1 MDKETVELVSEINQG
16 IEEFNDNLNQSDLLI
31 SGIGRSLKTIAEF
44 AGAASISLGLKDM
57 VSSLM
62 KINDEATKSAV
73 ILGKNA
79 FGKPLRDNIKSIEG
93 NITSIQNNLDATTN
107 KANELGN
114 AFINTFGKPLEVGIH
129 SNLDDSIA
137 KVAALTKPLE
147 TELNIKNDSADVA
160 EAKIAALTK
169 PLEAE
174 LNIKS
179 NLDDS
184 IAKISN
190 LTKPLEAELNIKS
203 NLDDSIAKANILEN
217 TFTDILAKPLKAE
230 LDTTSLQKGIDI
242 STIKTN
248 TLENAFGKQLKN
260 SVKEVEGSVISLQ
273 KEIEVSTEKAKELT
287 NTLKDG
293 AKKIEENIIS
303 LQTEIG
309 VSTEKA
315 KELTNAFLT
324 KRITENIE
332 QSTKSVA
339 MFQRAT
345 GASTDSIM
353 SMYNEMYHGASMS
366 IENIDN
372 ILANMSKVQHTIG
385 LSEEGMNA
393 AIKSAGKLTTQLRGF
408 GATDE
413 QIKSSTVSLTKFV
426 SSMEKVGVSAQA
438 ATSFVEK
445 LMDPE
450 RIEEN
455 IGLYSQLGITMEEA
469 LNGNALNGSAMQEG
483 LKEFSQRIVD
493 MGPIAG
499 NAYAKSFGYSYNQ
512 AMKTVKL
519 DGPEAV
525 EEVSQ
530 EDTMKS
536 LKTMSEEVLGT
547 TGKINKAFNQ
557 LKGTILNFGPAALAT
572 FAVIVAVL
580 KKRISKALKEGFSEG
595 IKDGISASSKNIS
608 KIGAGITG
616 TIKAGAGMTGAMKE
630 NFNKVNS
637 QKSGFNKSEEIEK
650 IMNTLKTAGSG
661 LDIKNRFIA
670 EKIYNQQVRDAKKA
684 AVEEELKQQIML
696 RSSKAEM
703 YNAELDKLKDLQKI
717 AKETGNIK
725 LENRLNRLTSNAQ
738 KQETDIFEIVNKDKK
753 LQTKAGWGFVADEQK
768 NKISTLSEGKKSNET
783 KILSMVSELR
793 VATEVLSHQKK
804 ATSGEIAEAREKMN
818 KILGQNFNKVDGKF
832 NQMLV
837 DAGGDI
843 EKLSK
848 LLVSKAGEGS
858 ELSNAFESL
867 TKTTED
873 LKKAQ
878 ERLETA
884 ENRREE
890 APGEKAKNGFLSG
903 IKEGFLEKTGLKKA
917 ITFFKGDEETGKKG
931 LKDRV
936 KDLGG
941 GSLKKGIGIGAANI
955 GLGAIGGLTKA
966 IGGLAV
972 KVGIFGILG
981 TLLKPLISTLQEK
994 IAPIM
999 ENFTNFLS
1007 EVFSSIDTSAIED
1020 VIMTVLSIFMD
1031 LAKSL
1036 LPTITK
1042 LIGSLAPLFMNLVES
1057 LLPPLLT
1064 VLGVLATVSGYL
1076 LQGIG
1081 NLIKL
1086 FPGKTA
1092 DNIGNSIIE
1101 VSDSLKDTGKELRKA
1116 SKTMGENSDVN
1127 KDILKQKKEEQA
1139 QESSKAATMS
1149 VQANAFGGTDII
1161 ESGAVRGNDVATIEA
1176 SNASSAKIVTA
1187 INASNKATEDTSKQ
1201 ISEDQLALFDTVKQA
1216 VEAIYNY
1223 IQFSTLKV
1231 SMQS

>member
-1 MDKETVELVSEINQG
+1 MDKETVGLVSELNQG

-31 SGIGRSLKTIAEF
+31 GGIGKSLKTIAEF
-44 AGAASISLGLKDM
+44 TGAATISLGLKDM

-73 ILGKNA
+73 ILGTKA
-79 FGKPLRDNIKSIEG
+79 FGKPLKDSIKEIEG
-93 NITSIQNNLDATTN
+93 NMN
-107 KANELGN
+107 
-114 AFINTFGKPLEVGIH
+114 
-129 SNLDDSIA
+129 
-137 KVAALTKPLE
+137 
-147 TELNIKNDSADVA
+147 
-160 EAKIAALTK
+160 
-169 PLEAE
+169 
-174 LNIKS
+174 
-179 NLDDS
+179 
-184 IAKISN
+184 
-190 LTKPLEAELNIKS
+190 
-203 NLDDSIAKANILEN
+203 
-217 TFTDILAKPLKAE
+217 
-230 LDTTSLQKGIDI
+230 SLQR
-242 STIKTN
+242 
-248 TLENAFGKQLKN
+248 
-260 SVKEVEGSVISLQ
+260 
-273 KEIEVSTEKAKELT
+273 
-287 NTLKDG
+287 
-293 AKKIEENIIS
+293 
-303 LQTEIG
+303 EIG

-332 QSTKSVA
+332 QSTKAVA

-345 GASTDSIM
+345 DASTDSIM

-366 IENIDN
+366 IKNIDN

-385 LSEEGMNA
+385 LSEEGMNV

-426 SSMEKVGVSAQA
+426 SSMEKVGVSAQV
-438 ATSFVEK
+438 ATNFVEK

-469 LNGNALNGSAMQEG
+469 LSGNALNGDTLQEG

-499 NAYAKSFGYSYNQ
+499 SAYAKSFGYSYNQ

-519 DGPEAV
+519 DGSEVV

-557 LKGTILNFGPAALAT
+557 LKGAILKFGPAALAD
-572 FAVIVAVL
+572 FDVIIAVL
-580 KKRISKALKEGFSEG
+580 KKRISKALKEGFTEG

-608 KIGAGITG
+608 KIGTGIANAIASG
-616 TIKAGAGMTGAMKE
+616 IGMTGAMKGS
-630 NFNKVNS
+630 FNKLNS
-637 QKSGFNKSEEIEK
+637 QKAGFNKSEEIEK

-661 LDIKNRFIA
+661 LDIKNRFMA

-684 AVEEELKQQIML
+684 AAEEELKQQIML

-717 AKETGNIK
+717 AEETGNIK
-725 LENRLNRLTSNAQ
+725 LSNRLDRLTSNSER
-738 KQETDIFEIVNKDKK
+738 QETDIFKIVNNDKK
-753 LQTKAGWGFVADEQK
+753 LQTKAGWGMVANEQK
-768 NKISTLSEGKKSNET
+768 NKIATLNEGKKSNES
-783 KILSMVSELR
+783 KILSMASELR
-793 VATEVLSHQKK
+793 IATEVLSNAGK
-804 ATSGEIAEAREKMN
+804 ATAGEVAEAREKMN
-818 KILGQNFNKVDGKF
+818 KILGQSFEVDGKF
-832 NQMLV
+832 NQMLI

-843 EKLSK
+843 SKLSD

-858 ELSNAFESL
+858 ELSDAFKNL
-867 TKTTED
+867 TETSKD
-873 LKKAQ
+873 LDKAQ
-878 ERLETA
+878 RKLELA
-884 ENRREE
+884 ENRRER
-890 APGEKAKNGFLSG
+890 APEEKAKNGFLSG
-903 IKEGFLEKTGLKKA
+903 LKEGFFEKTGLKKA

-941 GSLKKGIGIGAANI
+941 GSLAKGIGVGAANAGF
-955 GLGAIGGLTKA
+955 GLMGGLTKA

-972 KVGIFGILG
+972 KIGIFGILG

-1007 EVFSSIDTSAIED
+1007 EIFSEIDTSAIED

-1031 LAKSL
+1031 LAKRL
-1036 LPTITK
+1036 LPSITK
-1042 LIGSLAPLFMNLVES
+1042 IIGSLAPLFMDLVEF
-1057 LLPPLLT
+1057 LLTPLLT
-1064 VLGVLATVSGYL
+1064 VLGVLATVAGYI

-1081 NLIKL
+1081 NIIKL

-1092 DNIGNSIIE
+1092 DNMGDSILE
-1101 VSDSLKDTGKELRKA
+1101 VSDSLKDTGKELRNA
-1116 SKTMGENSDVN
+1116 SKNIGENSDTN
-1127 KDILKQKKEEQA
+1127 KDILKQKKEEQQ

-1149 VQANAFGGTDII
+1149 VQANTFGGTDII

>member
-1 MDKETVELVSEINQG
+1 MDKETVGLVSELNQG

-31 SGIGRSLKTIAEF
+31 GGIGKSLKTIAEF
-44 AGAASISLGLKDM
+44 TGAATISLGLKDM

-73 ILGKNA
+73 ILGTKA
-79 FGKPLRDNIKSIEG
+79 FGKPLKDSIKEIEG
-93 NITSIQNNLDATTN
+93 NMN
-107 KANELGN
+107 
-114 AFINTFGKPLEVGIH
+114 
-129 SNLDDSIA
+129 
-137 KVAALTKPLE
+137 
-147 TELNIKNDSADVA
+147 
-160 EAKIAALTK
+160 
-169 PLEAE
+169 
-174 LNIKS
+174 
-179 NLDDS
+179 
-184 IAKISN
+184 
-190 LTKPLEAELNIKS
+190 
-203 NLDDSIAKANILEN
+203 
-217 TFTDILAKPLKAE
+217 
-230 LDTTSLQKGIDI
+230 SLQR
-242 STIKTN
+242 
-248 TLENAFGKQLKN
+248 
-260 SVKEVEGSVISLQ
+260 
-273 KEIEVSTEKAKELT
+273 
-287 NTLKDG
+287 
-293 AKKIEENIIS
+293 
-303 LQTEIG
+303 EIG

-332 QSTKSVA
+332 QSTKAVA

-345 GASTDSIM
+345 DASTDSIM

-366 IENIDN
+366 IKNIDN
-372 ILANMSKVQHTIG
+372 ILANMSKVQHSIG
-385 LSEEGMNA
+385 LSEEGMNV

-426 SSMEKVGVSAQA
+426 SSMEKVGVSAQV

-455 IGLYSQLGITMEEA
+455 IGLYSQLGITMEDA
-469 LNGNALNGSAMQEG
+469 LSGNALNGDTLQEG

-499 NAYAKSFGYSYNQ
+499 SAYAKSFGYSYNQ

-519 DGPEAV
+519 DGSEVV

-557 LKGTILNFGPAALAT
+557 FKGTILKLGPAVLAGI
-572 FAVIVAVL
+572 AVIITIV
-580 KKRISKALKEGFSEG
+580 KKRISKALKEGFAEG

-608 KIGAGITG
+608 KIGDGITNAITSG
-616 TIKAGAGMTGAMKE
+616 IGMTGAMKGS
-630 NFNKVNS
+630 FNKLNS
-637 QKSGFNKSEEIEK
+637 QKAGFNKSEEIEK

-661 LDIKNRFIA
+661 LDIKNRFMA

-684 AVEEELKQQIML
+684 AAEEELKQQIML

-717 AKETGNIK
+717 AEETGNAN
-725 LENRLNRLTSNAQ
+725 LVNRLNRLTSNS
-738 KQETDIFEIVNKDKK
+738 KRQETDIFNIVNNNKK

-768 NKISTLSEGKKSNET
+768 NKISTLNEGKKSNET

-818 KILGQNFNKVDGKF
+818 KILGQSFNKVDGKF

-843 EKLSK
+843 EKLSE

-858 ELSNAFESL
+858 ELSNAFKNLTEVSNDL
-867 TKTTED
+867 TK
-873 LKKAQ
+873 AQ
-878 ERLETA
+878 KNL
-884 ENRREE
+884 EE
-890 APGEKAKNGFLSG
+890 AEKRKEGAPEEKAKNGFLSG
-903 IKEGFLEKTGLKKA
+903 IKEGFSEKTGLKKA

-941 GSLKKGIGIGAANI
+941 GSLKKGIGIGAANV

-966 IGGLAV
+966 IGGLV
-972 KVGIFGILG
+972 TKFGIFGILG
-981 TLLKPLISTLQEK
+981 TLLKPLISTVQEK
-994 IAPIM
+994 LAPIM

-1007 EVFSSIDTSAIED
+1007 EIFSEIDTSAIED

-1031 LAKSL
+1031 LAKRL
-1036 LPTITK
+1036 LPIITK
-1042 LIGSLAPLFMNLVES
+1042 LIGALAPLFMKLVEL

-1064 VLGVLATVSGYL
+1064 VLGVLATVAGYI

-1081 NLIKL
+1081 NIIKL

-1092 DNIGNSIIE
+1092 DSIGDSILE

-1127 KDILKQKKEEQA
+1127 KDILKQKKEEQQQ

-1187 INASNKATEDTSKQ
+1187 INASNKATEDTSRQ

>member
-1 MDKETVELVSEINQG
+1 MDKETVGLVSELNQG

-31 SGIGRSLKTIAEF
+31 GGIGKSLKTIAEF
-44 AGAASISLGLKDM
+44 TGAATISLGLKDM

-73 ILGKNA
+73 ILGTKA
-79 FGKPLRDNIKSIEG
+79 FGKPLKDSIKEIEG
-93 NITSIQNNLDATTN
+93 NMN
-107 KANELGN
+107 
-114 AFINTFGKPLEVGIH
+114 
-129 SNLDDSIA
+129 
-137 KVAALTKPLE
+137 
-147 TELNIKNDSADVA
+147 
-160 EAKIAALTK
+160 
-169 PLEAE
+169 
-174 LNIKS
+174 
-179 NLDDS
+179 
-184 IAKISN
+184 
-190 LTKPLEAELNIKS
+190 
-203 NLDDSIAKANILEN
+203 
-217 TFTDILAKPLKAE
+217 
-230 LDTTSLQKGIDI
+230 SLQR
-242 STIKTN
+242 
-248 TLENAFGKQLKN
+248 
-260 SVKEVEGSVISLQ
+260 
-273 KEIEVSTEKAKELT
+273 
-287 NTLKDG
+287 
-293 AKKIEENIIS
+293 
-303 LQTEIG
+303 EIG

-332 QSTKSVA
+332 QSTKAVA

-345 GASTDSIM
+345 NASTDSIM

-366 IENIDN
+366 IKNIDN

-413 QIKSSTVSLTKFV
+413 QIKSSTVSLTKFI
-426 SSMEKVGVSAQA
+426 SSMEKVGVSAQV
-438 ATSFVEK
+438 ATDFVEK

-469 LNGNALNGSAMQEG
+469 LSGNALNGSAMQEG

-499 NAYAKSFGYSYNQ
+499 SAYAKSFGYSYNQ
-512 AMKTVKL
+512 AMKAVNL

-557 LKGTILNFGPAALAT
+557 LKGSILKFGPAALAAAAIIIA
-572 FAVIVAVL
+572 AV
-580 KKRISKALKEGFSEG
+580 KKRISKALKEGVTEG

-608 KIGAGITG
+608 KIGAG
-616 TIKAGAGMTGAMKE
+616 MTGAMKG
-630 NFNKVNS
+630 NFNKLNS

-661 LDIKNRFIA
+661 LDIKNRFMA
-670 EKIYNQQVRDAKKA
+670 EKIYNQQVKDAKKA
-684 AVEEELKQQIML
+684 AAEEELKQQIML

-725 LENRLNRLTSNAQ
+725 LENRLNRLTSNAN
-738 KQETDIFEIVNKDKK
+738 KKDADIFDIVNNDKK

-768 NKISTLSEGKKSNET
+768 NKISTLNEGKKSNET

-818 KILGQNFNKVDGKF
+818 KILGQSFNKVDVKF

-843 EKLSK
+843 EKLSE

-858 ELSNAFESL
+858 ELSNAFKNLTEVSNDL
-867 TKTTED
+867 TK
-873 LKKAQ
+873 AQ
-878 ERLETA
+878 KNL
-884 ENRREE
+884 EE
-890 APGEKAKNGFLSG
+890 AEKRKEGASEEKAKNGFLSG

-972 KVGIFGILG
+972 KLGIFGILG

-994 IAPIM
+994 LAPIM

-1007 EVFSSIDTSAIED
+1007 EIFSTIDTSAIED
-1020 VIMTVLSIFMD
+1020 VIMTLLSIFME
-1031 LAKSL
+1031 LAKIL

-1042 LIGSLAPLFMNLVES
+1042 IIGSLAPLFMDLVEL
-1057 LLPPLLT
+1057 LLPPTIKMLGGLT
-1064 VLGVLATVSGYL
+1064 TVAGYI

-1086 FPGKTA
+1086 LPGKKA
-1092 DNIGNSIIE
+1092 DNIGDSIIE
-1101 VSDSLKDTGKELRKA
+1101 VSNSLKTTGKELRKA
-1116 SKTMGENSDVN
+1116 SKTIGENSDTN

-1176 SNASSAKIVTA
+1176 SNASSAKIVSA
-1187 INASNKATEDTSKQ
+1187 INASNKTTSDTSKQ

-1216 VEAIYNY
+1216 LEAIYNY

>member
-1 MDKETVELVSEINQG
+1 MDKETVGLVSEINQG

-31 SGIGRSLKTIAEF
+31 GGIGKSLKTIAEF
-44 AGAASISLGLKDM
+44 TGAATISLGLKDM

-79 FGKPLRDNIKSIEG
+79 FGKPLRDNIKSLEG
-93 NITSIQNNLDATTN
+93 NISSIQSNLDVITN
-107 KANELGN
+107 KTNALGN
-114 AFINTFGKPLEVGIH
+114 AFTNTFGKPWEVGIQ
-129 SNLDDSIA
+129 SNLDVTME
-137 KVAALTKPLE
+137 KTK
-147 TELNIKNDSADVA
+147 
-160 EAKIAALTK
+160 
-169 PLEAE
+169 
-174 LNIKS
+174 
-179 NLDDS
+179 
-184 IAKISN
+184 
-190 LTKPLEAELNIKS
+190 
-203 NLDDSIAKANILEN
+203 
-217 TFTDILAKPLKAE
+217 
-230 LDTTSLQKGIDI
+230 
-242 STIKTN
+242 
-248 TLENAFGKQLKN
+248 AFGNAIKKT
-260 SVKEVEGSVISLQ
+260 EGSAASLQ
-273 KEIEVSTEKAKELT
+273 KEIDVSTKKTKELAD
-287 NTLKDG
+287 TLKDG
-293 AKKIEENIIS
+293 AKKIEGNIIS

-332 QSTKSVA
+332 QTTKAVA

-345 GASTDSIM
+345 GATTDSIM

-366 IENIDN
+366 IKNIDN

-426 SSMEKVGVSAQA
+426 SSMEKVGVSAQV
-438 ATSFVEK
+438 ATDFVEK

-469 LNGNALNGSAMQEG
+469 LSGNALNGSTMQEG

-519 DGPEAV
+519 DGTEAV

-547 TGKINKAFNQ
+547 TGKINKTFNQ
-557 LKGTILNFGPAALAT
+557 LKGTILKLGPAALAT

-608 KIGAGITG
+608 KIGAGMTG
-616 TIKAGAGMTGAMKE
+616 TIKAGTGMTGAMKE

-661 LDIKNRFIA
+661 LDIKNRFTA
-670 EKIYNQQVRDAKKA
+670 EKIYNQQIRDAKKA

-703 YNAELDKLKDLQKI
+703 HNAELEKLKELQKI

-818 KILGQNFNKVDGKF
+818 KILGQSFNKVDGKF

-843 EKLSK
+843 EKLSE

-858 ELSNAFESL
+858 ELSNAFKNLTEVSNDL
-867 TKTTED
+867 TK
-873 LKKAQ
+873 AQ
-878 ERLETA
+878 KNL
-884 ENRREE
+884 EE
-890 APGEKAKNGFLSG
+890 AEKRKEGAPEEKEKNGFLSG
-903 IKEGFLEKTGLKKA
+903 LKEGFLEKTGLKKA

-941 GSLKKGIGIGAANI
+941 GSLKKGIGIGAANV

-966 IGGLAV
+966 IGGLAL
-972 KVGIFGILG
+972 KIGIFGILG

-1007 EVFSSIDTSAIED
+1007 EIFSTIDTSAIED
-1020 VIMTVLSIFMD
+1020 VIMTLLSIFME
-1031 LAKSL
+1031 LAKIL

-1042 LIGSLAPLFMNLVES
+1042 IIGILAPLFMDLVKL
-1057 LLPPLLT
+1057 LLPPTIKMLGALT
-1064 VLGVLATVSGYL
+1064 TVAGYI

-1081 NLIKL
+1081 NIIKL

-1092 DNIGNSIIE
+1092 DNIGDSILE

-1116 SKTMGENSDVN
+1116 SKAMGENSDVN
-1127 KDILKQKKEEQA
+1127 KDILKQKKEEQQQ

-1187 INASNKATEDTSKQ
+1187 INASNKAATDASREV
-1201 ISEDQLALFDTVKQA
+1201 SEDQLALFDTVKQA

>member
-79 FGKPLRDNIKSIEG
+79 FGKPLRDNIKSLEG
-93 NITSIQNNLDATTN
+93 NITSIQSNLDVTTN
-107 KANELGN
+107 KTNALGN
-114 AFINTFGKPLEVGIH
+114 AFTNTFGKPLEVGIH
-129 SNLDDSIA
+129 S
-137 KVAALTKPLE
+137 
-147 TELNIKNDSADVA
+147 
-160 EAKIAALTK
+160 
-169 PLEAE
+169 
-174 LNIKS
+174 
-179 NLDDS
+179 
-184 IAKISN
+184 
-190 LTKPLEAELNIKS
+190 
-203 NLDDSIAKANILEN
+203 
-217 TFTDILAKPLKAE
+217 E
-230 LDTTSLQKGIDI
+230 LDVTME
-242 STIKTN
+242 KTKAF
-248 TLENAFGKQLKN
+248 ENAIKKT
-260 SVKEVEGSVISLQ
+260 EGSASSLQ
-273 KEIEVSTEKAKELT
+273 KEIDTSTKKSEELA
-287 NTLKDG
+287 NSLKNNV
-293 AKKIEENIIS
+293 KRIEDNMIS

-332 QSTKSVA
+332 QSTKAVA

-353 SMYNEMYHGASMS
+353 SMYNEMYHGASVS
-366 IENIDN
+366 IKNIDN

-393 AIKSAGKLTTQLRGF
+393 AIQSAGKLTTQLRGF

-413 QIKSSTVSLTKFV
+413 QIKSSTISLTKFI
-426 SSMEKVGVSAQA
+426 SSMEKVGVSAQV
-438 ATSFVEK
+438 ATDFVEK

-469 LNGNALNGSAMQEG
+469 LSGNALNGSTMQEG

-499 NAYAKSFGYSYNQ
+499 SAYAKSFGYSYNQ

-519 DGPEAV
+519 DGSEAV

-557 LKGTILNFGPAALAT
+557 LKGSILKFGPTALAT
-572 FAVIVAVL
+572 LAVIIAIV

-608 KIGAGITG
+608 KIGAG
-616 TIKAGAGMTGAMKE
+616 MTGAMKGS
-630 NFNKVNS
+630 FNKVNS

-661 LDIKNRFIA
+661 LDIKNRFMA

-684 AVEEELKQQIML
+684 AAEEELKQQIML

-717 AKETGNIK
+717 AEETGNVN
-725 LENRLNRLTSNAQ
+725 LVNRLNKITSNTQ
-738 KQETDIFEIVNKDKK
+738 KQETDIFEIVNNDKK

-768 NKISTLSEGKKSNET
+768 NKISTLNEGKKSNET
-783 KILSMVSELR
+783 KILSMASELR

-818 KILGQNFNKVDGKF
+818 KILGQSFNKVDGKF

-843 EKLSK
+843 EKLSE

-858 ELSNAFESL
+858 ELSNAFKNLTEVSNDL
-867 TKTTED
+867 TK
-873 LKKAQ
+873 AQ
-878 ERLETA
+878 KNL
-884 ENRREE
+884 EE
-890 APGEKAKNGFLSG
+890 AEKRKEGAPEKKEKNGFLSG
-903 IKEGFLEKTGLKKA
+903 LKEGFFEKTGLKKA

-966 IGGLAV
+966 IGGLV
-972 KVGIFGILG
+972 TKFGIFGILG
-981 TLLKPLISTLQEK
+981 TLLKPLISTVQEK
-994 IAPIM
+994 LAPIM

-1007 EVFSSIDTSAIED
+1007 EMFSEIDTSAIED
-1020 VIMTVLSIFMD
+1020 VVMTVLSIFMD

-1036 LPTITK
+1036 LPTITN
-1042 LIGSLAPLFMNLVES
+1042 LIKSLAPLFTDLVEL

-1064 VLGVLATVSGYL
+1064 VLGVLATVAGYL

-1081 NLIKL
+1081 NIIKL

-1092 DNIGNSIIE
+1092 DSIGDSILE
-1101 VSDSLKDTGKELRKA
+1101 VSNSLKTTGKELRKA
-1116 SKTMGENSDVN
+1116 SKTIGENSDTN
-1127 KDILKQKKEEQA
+1127 KDILKQKKEEQE
-1139 QESSKAATMS
+1139 QQSSKAATMS

>member
-1 MDKETVELVSEINQG
+1 MDKETVGLVSEINQG

-79 FGKPLRDNIKSIEG
+79 FGKPLRDNIKSLEG
-93 NITSIQNNLDATTN
+93 NITSIQSNLDVTTN
-107 KANELGN
+107 KTNALGN
-114 AFINTFGKPLEVGIH
+114 AFTNTFGKPLEVGIQ
-129 SNLDDSIA
+129 SNLDVTIE
-137 KVAALTKPLE
+137 KTK
-147 TELNIKNDSADVA
+147 S
-160 EAKIAALTK
+160 
-169 PLEAE
+169 
-174 LNIKS
+174 
-179 NLDDS
+179 
-184 IAKISN
+184 
-190 LTKPLEAELNIKS
+190 
-203 NLDDSIAKANILEN
+203 
-217 TFTDILAKPLKAE
+217 F
-230 LDTTSLQKGIDI
+230 
-242 STIKTN
+242 
-248 TLENAFGKQLKN
+248 ENAIKKT
-260 SVKEVEGSVISLQ
+260 EGSAASLQ
-273 KEIEVSTEKAKELT
+273 KEIDTSTKKSEELA
-287 NTLKDG
+287 NSLKNNV
-293 AKKIEENIIS
+293 KRIEDNMIS

-332 QSTKSVA
+332 QSTKAVA

-345 GASTDSIM
+345 NASTDSIM

-385 LSEEGMNA
+385 LSEEGMNT
-393 AIKSAGKLTTQLRGF
+393 AIQSAGKLTTQLRGF

-469 LNGNALNGSAMQEG
+469 LNGDALNGDTLQEG

-519 DGPEAV
+519 DGTEAV

-557 LKGTILNFGPAALAT
+557 FKGMILGFGPAALA
-572 FAVIVAVL
+572 AAAIILAAL
-580 KKRISKALKEGFSEG
+580 KKRISKVLKEGFAEG

-608 KIGAGITG
+608 KIGDGITNAMKTG
-616 TIKAGAGMTGAMKE
+616 IGMTGAMKG
-630 NFNKVNS
+630 NFNKLNS

-661 LDIKNRFIA
+661 LDIKNRFMA

-725 LENRLNRLTSNAQ
+725 LENRLNRLTSNAN
-738 KQETDIFEIVNKDKK
+738 KKDADIFEIVNNDKK

-768 NKISTLSEGKKSNET
+768 NKISTLNEGKKSNET

-818 KILGQNFNKVDGKF
+818 KILGQSFNKVDGKF

-843 EKLSK
+843 EKLSE

-858 ELSNAFESL
+858 ELSNAFKNLTEVSNDL
-867 TKTTED
+867 TK
-873 LKKAQ
+873 AQ
-878 ERLETA
+878 KNLEEA
-884 ENRREE
+884 ENRRER
-890 APGEKAKNGFLSG
+890 APEKKEKNGFLSG
-903 IKEGFLEKTGLKKA
+903 LKEGFLEKTGLKKA

-966 IGGLAV
+966 IGGLV
-972 KVGIFGILG
+972 TKFGIFGILG
-981 TLLKPLISTLQEK
+981 TLLKPLISTVQEK
-994 IAPIM
+994 LAPIM

-1007 EVFSSIDTSAIED
+1007 EMFSEIDTSAIED
-1020 VIMTVLSIFMD
+1020 VITTVLSIFMD

-1042 LIGSLAPLFMNLVES
+1042 LIGSLAPLFMDLVEF

-1064 VLGVLATVSGYL
+1064 VLGVLATVAGYL
-1076 LQGIG
+1076 
-1081 NLIKL
+1081 LIKL

-1092 DNIGNSIIE
+1092 DSIGDSILE
-1101 VSDSLKDTGKELRKA
+1101 VSDSLKSTGKELRKA
-1116 SKTMGENSDVN
+1116 SKNIGENSDVN

-1139 QESSKAATMS
+1139 QETSKAATMS
-1149 VQANAFGGTDII
+1149 VQANTFGGTDII

-1176 SNASSAKIVTA
+1176 SNASSAKIVSA
-1187 INASNKATEDTSKQ
+1187 INSSNKATSDTSKQ
-1201 ISEDQLALFDTVKQA
+1201 ISEEQLALFDTVKQA

>member
-1 MDKETVELVSEINQG
+1 MDKETVGLVSELNQG

-31 SGIGRSLKTIAEF
+31 GGIGKSLKTIAEF
-44 AGAASISLGLKDM
+44 TGAATISLGLKDM

-73 ILGKNA
+73 ILGTKA
-79 FGKPLRDNIKSIEG
+79 FGKPLK
-93 NITSIQNNLDATTN
+93 
-107 KANELGN
+107 
-114 AFINTFGKPLEVGIH
+114 
-129 SNLDDSIA
+129 DSI
-137 KVAALTKPLE
+137 
-147 TELNIKNDSADVA
+147 
-160 EAKIAALTK
+160 
-169 PLEAE
+169 
-174 LNIKS
+174 
-179 NLDDS
+179 
-184 IAKISN
+184 
-190 LTKPLEAELNIKS
+190 
-203 NLDDSIAKANILEN
+203 
-217 TFTDILAKPLKAE
+217 
-230 LDTTSLQKGIDI
+230 
-242 STIKTN
+242 
-248 TLENAFGKQLKN
+248 
-260 SVKEVEGSVISLQ
+260 
-273 KEIEVSTEKAKELT
+273 KEIED
-287 NTLKDG
+287 NM
-293 AKKIEENIIS
+293 NS
-303 LQTEIG
+303 LQREIG

-324 KRITENIE
+324 KRITENID
-332 QSTKSVA
+332 QSTKAVA

-345 GASTDSIM
+345 NAETESIM

-366 IENIDN
+366 IKNIDN
-372 ILANMSKVQHTIG
+372 ILANMSKVQHSIG

-393 AIKSAGKLTTQLRGF
+393 AIQSAGKLTTQLRGF

-426 SSMEKVGVSAQA
+426 SSMEKVGVSAQV
-438 ATSFVEK
+438 ATNFVEK
-445 LMDPE
+445 LMNPE
-450 RIEEN
+450 MIEEN

-469 LNGNALNGSAMQEG
+469 LSGNALNGDTLQEG

-499 NAYAKSFGYSYNQ
+499 SAYAKSFGYSYNQ

-519 DGPEAV
+519 DGTEAV

-557 LKGTILNFGPAALAT
+557 LKGTILKLGPAALAGI
-572 FAVIVAVL
+572 AVIIAIV

-608 KIGAGITG
+608 KIGSGITNAIASG
-616 TIKAGAGMTGAMKE
+616 IGMTGAMKGS
-630 NFNKVNS
+630 FNKLNS
-637 QKSGFNKSEEIEK
+637 QKAGFNKSEEIEK

-661 LDIKNRFIA
+661 LDIKNRFMA
-670 EKIYNQQVRDAKKA
+670 EKIYNQQIRGAKKA
-684 AVEEELKQQIML
+684 AAEEELKQQIML

-717 AKETGNIK
+717 AEETGNVN
-725 LENRLNRLTSNAQ
+725 LVNRLNRITSNS
-738 KQETDIFEIVNKDKK
+738 KRQETDIFNIVNNDKK

-768 NKISTLSEGKKSNET
+768 NKISTLNEGKKSNES
-783 KILSMVSELR
+783 KILSIASELR
-793 VATEVLSHQKK
+793 VATEVLSHKKK
-804 ATSGEIAEAREKMN
+804 ATSGEIAEAKEKMN
-818 KILGQNFNKVDGKF
+818 KILGQSFEVNGKF
-832 NQMLV
+832 NQMLI

-843 EKLSK
+843 DKLSK

-858 ELSNAFESL
+858 ELSNAFKDL
-867 TKTTED
+867 TETSIN
-873 LKKAQ
+873 LKEAQ

-884 ENRREE
+884 ESERERALE
-890 APGEKAKNGFLSG
+890 EKPKNGFLSG
-903 IKEGFLEKTGLKKA
+903 LEKGFLEKTGLKKA

-941 GSLKKGIGIGAANI
+941 GSLAKGVGIGAANV

-966 IGGLAV
+966 IGGLV
-972 KVGIFGILG
+972 TKFGIFGILG
-981 TLLKPLISTLQEK
+981 TLLKPLISTVQEK
-994 IAPIM
+994 LAPIM

-1007 EVFSSIDTSAIED
+1007 EIFSEIDTSAIED
-1020 VIMTVLSIFMD
+1020 VITTVLSIFMD
-1031 LAKSL
+1031 LAKRL
-1036 LPTITK
+1036 LPSITK
-1042 LIGSLAPLFMNLVES
+1042 IIGSLAPLFMDLVEL

-1064 VLGVLATVSGYL
+1064 VLGVLATVAGYI

-1081 NLIKL
+1081 NIIKL

-1092 DNIGNSIIE
+1092 DNIGNSILE

-1127 KDILKQKKEEQA
+1127 KDILKQKKEEQQQ
-1139 QESSKAATMS
+1139 QENSKAATMS

-1187 INASNKATEDTSKQ
+1187 INASNKATEDTNKQ

>member
-1 MDKETVELVSEINQG
+1 MDKETVELVSEVNQG

-44 AGAASISLGLKDM
+44 AGAASISFGLKDM

-79 FGKPLRDNIKSIEG
+79 FGKPLRDNIKSLEG

-107 KANELGN
+107 KANTLGN
-114 AFINTFGKPLEVGIH
+114 AFTNTFGKPWEVGIH
-129 SNLDDSIA
+129 SNLDDSI
-137 KVAALTKPLE
+137 T
-147 TELNIKNDSADVA
+147 
-160 EAKIAALTK
+160 
-169 PLEAE
+169 
-174 LNIKS
+174 
-179 NLDDS
+179 
-184 IAKISN
+184 
-190 LTKPLEAELNIKS
+190 
-203 NLDDSIAKANILEN
+203 KANILEN

-230 LDTTSLQKGIDI
+230 LDITSLQKEIDTSI
-242 STIKTN
+242 IKTN

-260 SVKEVEGSVISLQ
+260 SVKEVEGSVVSLQ
-273 KEIEVSTEKAKELT
+273 KEIEVSTEKAKELA

-303 LQTEIG
+303 LQVEIG
-309 VSTEKA
+309 ISTEKA

-345 GASTDSIM
+345 GATTDSIM

-372 ILANMSKVQHTIG
+372 ILANMSKIQHTIG

-426 SSMEKVGVSAQA
+426 SSMEKVGVSAQV
-438 ATSFVEK
+438 ATDFVEK

-499 NAYAKSFGYSYNQ
+499 SAYAKSFGYSYNQ

-557 LKGTILNFGPAALAT
+557 LKGTILKFGPAALAT
-572 FAVIVAVL
+572 AAVIIAAL
-580 KKRISKALKEGFSEG
+580 KKKISKVLKEGFREG

-608 KIGAGITG
+608 KIGAGITNAITSG
-616 TIKAGAGMTGAMKE
+616 IGKTGIMKE
-630 NFNKVNS
+630 DFNKVNS
-637 QKSGFNKSEEIEK
+637 QKTHFNKSEEIEK

-661 LDIKNRFIA
+661 LDIKNRFTA

-696 RSSKAEM
+696 RASKAEI

-725 LENRLNRLTSNAQ
+725 LENRLNRLTSNTQ
-738 KQETDIFEIVNKDKK
+738 KQETDIFEIVNNDKK

-867 TKTTED
+867 TEVSSN
-873 LKKAQ
+873 LIKAQ

-890 APGEKAKNGFLSG
+890 APGEKQKNGFLSG
-903 IKEGFLEKTGLKKA
+903 LKEGFLEKTGLKKA

-966 IGGLAV
+966 IGGLV
-972 KVGIFGILG
+972 TKFGIFGILG
-981 TLLKPLISTLQEK
+981 TLLKPLISTVQEK
-994 IAPIM
+994 LAPIM

-1007 EVFSSIDTSAIED
+1007 EMFSEIDTSAIED
-1020 VIMTVLSIFMD
+1020 AITTVLSIFMD
-1031 LAKSL
+1031 LAKRL
-1036 LPTITK
+1036 LPSITK
-1042 LIGSLAPLFMNLVES
+1042 IIGSLAPLFMNLVES

-1064 VLGVLATVSGYL
+1064 VLGVLATVAGYL

-1092 DNIGNSIIE
+1092 DSIGDSIIE

-1187 INASNKATEDTSKQ
+1187 INASNKATEDTSRQ

>member
-1 MDKETVELVSEINQG
+1 MDKETVGLVSELNQG

-31 SGIGRSLKTIAEF
+31 GGIGKSLKTIAEF
-44 AGAASISLGLKDM
+44 TGAATISLGLKDM

-73 ILGKNA
+73 ILGTKA
-79 FGKPLRDNIKSIEG
+79 FGKPLKDSIKEIEG
-93 NITSIQNNLDATTN
+93 NMN
-107 KANELGN
+107 
-114 AFINTFGKPLEVGIH
+114 
-129 SNLDDSIA
+129 
-137 KVAALTKPLE
+137 
-147 TELNIKNDSADVA
+147 
-160 EAKIAALTK
+160 
-169 PLEAE
+169 
-174 LNIKS
+174 
-179 NLDDS
+179 
-184 IAKISN
+184 
-190 LTKPLEAELNIKS
+190 
-203 NLDDSIAKANILEN
+203 
-217 TFTDILAKPLKAE
+217 
-230 LDTTSLQKGIDI
+230 SLQR
-242 STIKTN
+242 
-248 TLENAFGKQLKN
+248 
-260 SVKEVEGSVISLQ
+260 
-273 KEIEVSTEKAKELT
+273 
-287 NTLKDG
+287 
-293 AKKIEENIIS
+293 
-303 LQTEIG
+303 EIG

-332 QSTKSVA
+332 QSTKAVA

-345 GASTDSIM
+345 NASTDSIM

-366 IENIDN
+366 IKNIDN
-372 ILANMSKVQHTIG
+372 ILANMSKVQHSIG
-385 LSEEGMNA
+385 LSEEGMNV
-393 AIKSAGKLTTQLRGF
+393 AIEYAGKLTTQLRGF

-426 SSMEKVGVSAQA
+426 SSMEKVGVSAQK
-438 ATSFVEK
+438 ATNFVEK

-450 RIEEN
+450 KIEEN

-469 LNGNALNGSAMQEG
+469 LNGNALNGDTLQEG

-499 NAYAKSFGYSYNQ
+499 SAYAKSFGYSYNQ

-519 DGPEAV
+519 DGTEVV

-557 LKGTILNFGPAALAT
+557 FKGTILKLGPAALA
-572 FAVIVAVL
+572 ALAAIIAIA

-608 KIGAGITG
+608 KIGDGITNAIASG
-616 TIKAGAGMTGAMKE
+616 IGMTGAMKGS
-630 NFNKVNS
+630 FNKLNS
-637 QKSGFNKSEEIEK
+637 QKAGFNKSEEIEK

-661 LDIKNRFIA
+661 LDIKNRFMA

-684 AVEEELKQQIML
+684 AAEEELKNQIML

-717 AKETGNIK
+717 AEETGNVN
-725 LENRLNRLTSNAQ
+725 LVNRLNRLTSNS
-738 KQETDIFEIVNKDKK
+738 KRQETDIFNIVNNDKK

-768 NKISTLSEGKKSNET
+768 NKISNLNEGKKSNES
-783 KILSMVSELR
+783 KILSMASELR
-793 VATEVLSHQKK
+793 VATEVLSHKKK
-804 ATSGEIAEAREKMN
+804 ATSGEIAEAKEKMN
-818 KILGQNFNKVDGKF
+818 KILGQSFEVNGKF
-832 NQMLV
+832 NQMII

-843 EKLSK
+843 SKLSD

-858 ELSNAFESL
+858 ELSNAFKDL
-867 TKTTED
+867 TETSKD

-884 ENRREE
+884 ESERER

-903 IKEGFLEKTGLKKA
+903 LKEDFLEKTGLKKA

-941 GSLKKGIGIGAANI
+941 GSLAKGVGIGAANV
-955 GLGAIGGLTKA
+955 GFGAIGGLTKA
-966 IGGLAV
+966 IGGLV
-972 KVGIFGILG
+972 TKFGIFGILG
-981 TLLKPLISTLQEK
+981 TLLKPLISTVQEK
-994 IAPIM
+994 LAPIM

-1007 EVFSSIDTSAIED
+1007 EIFSEIDTSAIED
-1020 VIMTVLSIFMD
+1020 VITTVLSIFMD
-1031 LAKSL
+1031 LAKRL
-1036 LPTITK
+1036 LPSITK
-1042 LIGSLAPLFMNLVES
+1042 IIGSLAPLFMDLVEF

-1064 VLGVLATVSGYL
+1064 VLGVLATVAGYI

-1081 NLIKL
+1081 NIIKL

-1092 DNIGNSIIE
+1092 DNIGDSILE
-1101 VSDSLKDTGKELRKA
+1101 VSDSLKDTGKELRNA
-1116 SKTMGENSDVN
+1116 SKNIGENSDVN
-1127 KDILKQKKEEQA
+1127 KDILKQKKEEQQ
-1139 QESSKAATMS
+1139 QEASKAATMS

-1187 INASNKATEDTSKQ
+1187 INASNKATEDTSRQ

>member
-1 MDKETVELVSEINQG
+1 MDKETVELVSEVNQG

-79 FGKPLRDNIKSIEG
+79 FGKPLRDNIKSLEG

-107 KANELGN
+107 KANTLGN
-114 AFINTFGKPLEVGIH
+114 AFTNTFGKPWEVGIH
-129 SNLDDSIA
+129 SNLDDSIT
-137 KVAALTKPLE
+137 KIAALTKPLE
-147 TELNIKNDSADVA
+147 TELNIKNDSIDTT
-160 EAKIAALTK
+160 ETKISNLTKPLETELNIKNDSIDATEIKVTALTK
-169 PLEAE
+169 PLETE

-184 IAKISN
+184 I
-190 LTKPLEAELNIKS
+190 T
-203 NLDDSIAKANILEN
+203 KANTLEN

-273 KEIEVSTEKAKELT
+273 TEIGVSTEKAKELA

-293 AKKIEENIIS
+293 AKKIENNIIS

-332 QSTKSVA
+332 QSTKAVS

-345 GASTDSIM
+345 NAETDSIM

-366 IENIDN
+366 IKNIDN

-413 QIKSSTVSLTKFV
+413 QIKSSTVSLTKFI
-426 SSMEKVGVSAQA
+426 SSMEKVGVSAQV

-469 LNGNALNGSAMQEG
+469 LNGNALNGDTLQEG

-499 NAYAKSFGYSYNQ
+499 SAYAKSFGYSYNQ

-519 DGPEAV
+519 DGSEAV

-557 LKGTILNFGPAALAT
+557 LKGSILKFGPAALAA
-572 FAVIVAVL
+572 FAVIIAVL
-580 KKRISKALKEGFSEG
+580 KKRISKALKEG

-608 KIGAGITG
+608 KIGDGITNA
-616 TIKAGAGMTGAMKE
+616 IKTGIGMTGAMKE
-630 NFNKVNS
+630 NFNKANS
-637 QKSGFNKSEEIEK
+637 QKTRFNKSEEIEK

-661 LDIKNRFIA
+661 LDIKNRFMA

-725 LENRLNRLTSNAQ
+725 LENRLNRLTSNAN
-738 KQETDIFEIVNKDKK
+738 KKDADIFDIVNNDKK

-768 NKISTLSEGKKSNET
+768 NKISTLNEGKKSNET
-783 KILSMVSELR
+783 KILSMASELR

-818 KILGQNFNKVDGKF
+818 KILGQSFNKVDGKF

-843 EKLSK
+843 EKLSD

-858 ELSNAFESL
+858 ELSNAFKNL
-867 TKTTED
+867 TEVSNNLT
-873 LKKAQ
+873 KAQ
-878 ERLETA
+878 ENL
-884 ENRREE
+884 EE
-890 APGEKAKNGFLSG
+890 AEKRKEGAPEEKAKNGFLSG

-931 LKDRV
+931 IKDRV

-941 GSLKKGIGIGAANI
+941 GSLKKGIGIGAVNI

-1020 VIMTVLSIFMD
+1020 VITTVLSIFMD
-1031 LAKSL
+1031 LAKRL
-1036 LPTITK
+1036 LPSITK
-1042 LIGSLAPLFMNLVES
+1042 IIGSLVPLFMDLVEL

-1064 VLGVLATVSGYL
+1064 VLGVLATVAGYL

-1081 NLIKL
+1081 NIIKL

-1092 DNIGNSIIE
+1092 DNIGDSILE
-1101 VSDSLKDTGKELRKA
+1101 VSDSLKDTGKELRNA
-1116 SKTMGENSDVN
+1116 SKNIGENSDVN
-1127 KDILKQKKEEQA
+1127 KDILKQKKEEQE
-1139 QESSKAATMS
+1139 QQSSKAATMS

>member
-1 MDKETVELVSEINQG
+1 MDKETVELVSEVNQG

-79 FGKPLRDNIKSIEG
+79 FGKPLRDNIKSLEG

-114 AFINTFGKPLEVGIH
+114 AFTNTFGKPWEVGIH

-137 KVAALTKPLE
+137 KISTLTKPLEAELNIKNDSIDTTEIKISALTKPLE
-147 TELNIKNDSADVA
+147 TELNIKNDSIDTTEV
-160 EAKIAALTK
+160 KISALTK
-169 PLEAE
+169 PLETE

-184 IAKISN
+184 IV
-190 LTKPLEAELNIKS
+190 
-203 NLDDSIAKANILEN
+203 KANTLEN
-217 TFTDILAKPLKAE
+217 TFTDILAKPLKAK

-260 SVKEVEGSVISLQ
+260 SVKEVEGSVVSLQ

-324 KRITENIE
+324 KRITENID
-332 QSTKSVA
+332 QSTKAVA

-345 GASTDSIM
+345 NAETDSIM

-366 IENIDN
+366 IKNIDN

-426 SSMEKVGVSAQA
+426 SSMEKVGVSAQV
-438 ATSFVEK
+438 ATSFVEQ

-469 LNGNALNGSAMQEG
+469 LSGNALDGDTLQEG

-499 NAYAKSFGYSYNQ
+499 SAYAKSFNYSYNQ

-557 LKGTILNFGPAALAT
+557 LKGSILKFGPAALAS
-572 FAVIVAVL
+572 FAVIIAVL
-580 KKRISKALKEGFSEG
+580 KKRISKALKEG

-608 KIGAGITG
+608 KIGDGITNAMKTG
-616 TIKAGAGMTGAMKE
+616 IGMTGAMKE

-637 QKSGFNKSEEIEK
+637 QKTRFNKSEEIEK

-670 EKIYNQQVRDAKKA
+670 EKIYNQQVREAKKA
-684 AVEEELKQQIML
+684 AVEEELKNQIML

-717 AKETGNIK
+717 AEETGNVN
-725 LENRLNRLTSNAQ
+725 LVNRLNRLTSNAK
-738 KQETDIFEIVNKDKK
+738 KQDADIFDIVNNDKK

-768 NKISTLSEGKKSNET
+768 NKISTLNEGKKSNES
-783 KILSMVSELR
+783 KILSMASELR
-793 VATEVLSHQKK
+793 VATEVLSHKKK
-804 ATSGEIAEAREKMN
+804 ATSGEIAEAKEKMN
-818 KILGQNFNKVDGKF
+818 KILGQSFEVNGKF
-832 NQMLV
+832 NQMLI

-843 EKLSK
+843 DKLSK

-858 ELSNAFESL
+858 ELSNAFKDL
-867 TKTTED
+867 TETTSN
-873 LKKAQ
+873 LKEAQ

-884 ENRREE
+884 ESRREE
-890 APGEKAKNGFLSG
+890 APEEKSKNGFLSG
-903 IKEGFLEKTGLKKA
+903 LKEGFFEKTGLKKA

-941 GSLKKGIGIGAANI
+941 GSLAKGVGIGAANV

-966 IGGLAV
+966 IGGLV
-972 KVGIFGILG
+972 TKFGIFGILG
-981 TLLKPLISTLQEK
+981 TLLKPLISTVQEK
-994 IAPIM
+994 LAPIM

-1007 EVFSSIDTSAIED
+1007 EIFSEIDTSAIED
-1020 VIMTVLSIFMD
+1020 VITTVLSIFMD
-1031 LAKSL
+1031 LAKRL
-1036 LPTITK
+1036 LPSITK
-1042 LIGSLAPLFMNLVES
+1042 IIGSLAPLFMDLVEF

-1064 VLGVLATVSGYL
+1064 VLGVLATVAGYL

-1092 DNIGNSIIE
+1092 DNIGDSIIE

-1127 KDILKQKKEEQA
+1127 KDILKQNKEKQEQEA
-1139 QESSKAATMS
+1139 SKAATMS

-1187 INASNKATEDTSKQ
+1187 INASNKTTADTSKQ

>member
-79 FGKPLRDNIKSIEG
+79 FGKPLRDNIKSLEG
-93 NITSIQNNLDATTN
+93 NMTSIQSNLDVTTN
-107 KANELGN
+107 KTNALGN
-114 AFINTFGKPLEVGIH
+114 AFTNTFGKPLEVGIQ
-129 SNLDDSIA
+129 SNLDVTMEKTKAFENAIKKTEGS
-137 KVAALTKPLE
+137 AA
-147 TELNIKNDSADVA
+147 
-160 EAKIAALTK
+160 
-169 PLEAE
+169 
-174 LNIKS
+174 
-179 NLDDS
+179 
-184 IAKISN
+184 
-190 LTKPLEAELNIKS
+190 
-203 NLDDSIAKANILEN
+203 
-217 TFTDILAKPLKAE
+217 
-230 LDTTSLQKGIDI
+230 SLQ
-242 STIKTN
+242 T
-248 TLENAFGKQLKN
+248 
-260 SVKEVEGSVISLQ
+260 
-273 KEIEVSTEKAKELT
+273 EIGVSTEKSEELA
-287 NTLKDG
+287 NSLKNNV
-293 AKKIEENIIS
+293 KRIEDNMIS

-332 QSTKSVA
+332 QSTKAVA

-345 GASTDSIM
+345 NASTDSIM
-353 SMYNEMYHGASMS
+353 SMYNEMYHGASVS
-366 IENIDN
+366 IKNIDN

-393 AIKSAGKLTTQLRGF
+393 AIQSAGKLTTQLRGF

-426 SSMEKVGVSAQA
+426 SSMEKVGVSAQV
-438 ATSFVEK
+438 ATDFVEK

-455 IGLYSQLGITMEEA
+455 IGLYSQLGITMEDA
-469 LNGNALNGSAMQEG
+469 LSGNALDGDTLQEG

-499 NAYAKSFGYSYNQ
+499 SAYAKSFGYSYNQ

-519 DGPEAV
+519 DGAEAV

-557 LKGTILNFGPAALAT
+557 FKGMILGFGPAALA
-572 FAVIVAVL
+572 AAAIILAAL
-580 KKRISKALKEGFSEG
+580 KKRISKVLKEGFAEG

-608 KIGAGITG
+608 KIGAGMSG
-616 TIKAGAGMTGAMKE
+616 TIKTGVGMAGAMKE

-637 QKSGFNKSEEIEK
+637 QKTRFNKSEEIEK

-661 LDIKNRFIA
+661 LDIKNRFTA

-696 RSSKAEM
+696 RASKAEM
-703 YNAELDKLKDLQKI
+703 HNAELEKLKELQKI

-725 LENRLNRLTSNAQ
+725 LSNRLDRLASNTQ
-738 KQETDIFEIVNKDKK
+738 KQETDIFEIVNNDKK
-753 LQTKAGWGFVADEQK
+753 LQTKAGWGMVADEQK
-768 NKISTLSEGKKSNET
+768 NKISTLSEGKKSNES
-783 KILSMVSELR
+783 KILSMASELR

-818 KILGQNFNKVDGKF
+818 KILGQSFNKVDGKF

-843 EKLSK
+843 EKLSE

-858 ELSNAFESL
+858 ELSNAFKDL
-867 TKTTED
+867 TETSNELT
-873 LKKAQ
+873 KAQ
-878 ERLETA
+878 ENLEEA
-884 ENRREE
+884 ENRRER
-890 APGEKAKNGFLSG
+890 APEKKEKNGFLSG
-903 IKEGFLEKTGLKKA
+903 LKEGFLEKTGLKKA

-966 IGGLAV
+966 IGGLV
-972 KVGIFGILG
+972 TKFGIFGILG
-981 TLLKPLISTLQEK
+981 TLLKPLISTVQEK
-994 IAPIM
+994 LAPIM

-1007 EVFSSIDTSAIED
+1007 EMFSEIDTSAIED
-1020 VIMTVLSIFMD
+1020 VVMTVLSIFMD

-1036 LPTITK
+1036 LPTITN
-1042 LIGSLAPLFMNLVES
+1042 LIKSLAPLFMDLVEL

-1064 VLGVLATVSGYL
+1064 VLGVLATVAGYI

-1081 NLIKL
+1081 NIIKL

-1092 DNIGNSIIE
+1092 DSIGDSIIE
-1101 VSDSLKDTGKELRKA
+1101 VSDSLKSTGKELRKA
-1116 SKTMGENSDVN
+1116 SKNIGENSDVN

-1149 VQANAFGGTDII
+1149 VQANTFGGTDII

>member
-1 MDKETVELVSEINQG
+1 MDKETVGLVSEINQG

-79 FGKPLRDNIKSIEG
+79 FGKPLRDNIKSLEG
-93 NITSIQNNLDATTN
+93 NMTSIQSNLDITTN
-107 KANELGN
+107 KTNTLGS
-114 AFINTFGKPLEVGIH
+114 AFTNTFGKPLEVGIH
-129 SNLDDSIA
+129 S
-137 KVAALTKPLE
+137 
-147 TELNIKNDSADVA
+147 
-160 EAKIAALTK
+160 
-169 PLEAE
+169 
-174 LNIKS
+174 
-179 NLDDS
+179 
-184 IAKISN
+184 
-190 LTKPLEAELNIKS
+190 
-203 NLDDSIAKANILEN
+203 
-217 TFTDILAKPLKAE
+217 E
-230 LDTTSLQKGIDI
+230 LDVTME
-242 STIKTN
+242 KTKAF
-248 TLENAFGKQLKN
+248 ENAIKKT
-260 SVKEVEGSVISLQ
+260 EGSAASLQ
-273 KEIEVSTEKAKELT
+273 KEIDTSTKKSEELA
-287 NTLKDG
+287 NSLKNNV
-293 AKKIEENIIS
+293 KRIEDNMIS

-332 QSTKSVA
+332 QSTKAVA

-345 GASTDSIM
+345 NAETDSIM

-366 IENIDN
+366 IKNIDN

-426 SSMEKVGVSAQA
+426 SSMEKVGVSAQV
-438 ATSFVEK
+438 ATDFVEK

-469 LNGNALNGSAMQEG
+469 LSGNALNGSTMQEG

-499 NAYAKSFGYSYNQ
+499 SAYAKSFGYSYNQ

-519 DGPEAV
+519 DGTEDV
-525 EEVSQ
+525 EEISQ

-557 LKGTILNFGPAALAT
+557 FKGTILKLGPAALA
-572 FAVIVAVL
+572 AAAIILAAL
-580 KKRISKALKEGFSEG
+580 KKRISKVLKEGFTEG

-608 KIGAGITG
+608 KIGAGMNGAMKTG
-616 TIKAGAGMTGAMKE
+616 IGMTGAMKE

-637 QKSGFNKSEEIEK
+637 QKTRFNKSEEIEK

-661 LDIKNRFIA
+661 LDIKNRFMA

-684 AVEEELKQQIML
+684 AAEEELKQQIML

-725 LENRLNRLTSNAQ
+725 LENRLNRLTSNAN
-738 KQETDIFEIVNKDKK
+738 KKDADIFEIVNNDKK

-768 NKISTLSEGKKSNET
+768 NKISTLNEGKKSNET

-804 ATSGEIAEAREKMN
+804 ATSGEIAEAKEKIN
-818 KILGQNFNKVDGKF
+818 KILGQSFEVDRKF

-837 DAGGDI
+837 DAGDNI
-843 EKLSK
+843 KNLSN
-848 LLVSKAGEGS
+848 LLVSKVGEES
-858 ELSNAFESL
+858 ELSNAFKSL
-867 TKTTED
+867 TETSNELT
-873 LKKAQ
+873 KAQ
-878 ERLETA
+878 ENL
-884 ENRREE
+884 EE
-890 APGEKAKNGFLSG
+890 AQKNLESAPEEKEEKNGFLSG
-903 IKEGFLEKTGLKKA
+903 LEKGFLERTGLKNV
-917 ITFFKGDEETGKKG
+917 ITFFKGDEETDKKG
-931 LKDRV
+931 LKDRL

-966 IGGLAV
+966 IGGLV
-972 KVGIFGILG
+972 TKFGIFGILG
-981 TLLKPLISTLQEK
+981 TLLKPLISTVQEK
-994 IAPIM
+994 LAPIM

-1007 EVFSSIDTSAIED
+1007 EMFSEIDTSAIED
-1020 VIMTVLSIFMD
+1020 VITTVLSIFMD

-1036 LPTITK
+1036 LPTITN
-1042 LIGSLAPLFMNLVES
+1042 LIKSLASLFMDLVEF

-1064 VLGVLATVSGYL
+1064 VLGVLATVAGYL

-1092 DNIGNSIIE
+1092 DSIGDSIVE
-1101 VSDSLKDTGKELRKA
+1101 VSDSLKSTGKELRKA
-1116 SKTMGENSDVN
+1116 SKNIGENSDVN

-1139 QESSKAATMS
+1139 QETSKAATMS
-1149 VQANAFGGTDII
+1149 VQANTFGGTDII

-1187 INASNKATEDTSKQ
+1187 INASNKATSDTSKQ
-1201 ISEDQLALFDTVKQA
+1201 ISEDQLVLFDTVKQA

>member
-1 MDKETVELVSEINQG
+1 MDKETVELVSEVNQG

-107 KANELGN
+107 KTNELGN
-114 AFINTFGKPLEVGIH
+114 AFTNTFGKPLEVGIQ
-129 SNLDDSIA
+129 SNLD
-137 KVAALTKPLE
+137 VTME
-147 TELNIKNDSADVA
+147 
-160 EAKIAALTK
+160 KISALTK

-184 IAKISN
+184 I
-190 LTKPLEAELNIKS
+190 T
-203 NLDDSIAKANILEN
+203 KANILEN

-273 KEIEVSTEKAKELT
+273 KEIEVSTEKAKELS
-287 NTLKDG
+287 NALKDG

-303 LQTEIG
+303 LQVEIG

-345 GASTDSIM
+345 GATTDSIM
-353 SMYNEMYHGASMS
+353 SMYNEMYHGASMY
-366 IENIDN
+366 IKNIDN
-372 ILANMSKVQHTIG
+372 ILANMSKVQHSIG
-385 LSEEGMNA
+385 LSEEGMNV
-393 AIKSAGKLTTQLRGF
+393 AIEYAGKLTTQLRGF

-413 QIKSSTVSLTKFV
+413 QIKRSTVSLTKFV
-426 SSMEKVGVSAQA
+426 SSMEKVGVSAQV
-438 ATSFVEK
+438 ATDFVEK

-450 RIEEN
+450 KIEEN

-499 NAYAKSFGYSYNQ
+499 SAYAKSFGYSYNQ

-557 LKGTILNFGPAALAT
+557 LKGTILKIGPAALAT
-572 FAVIVAVL
+572 AAVIIAAL
-580 KKRISKALKEGFSEG
+580 KKKISKALKEGFTEG
-595 IKDGISASSKNIS
+595 IKDGISTSSKNIS
-608 KIGAGITG
+608 KIGAGITNAITSG
-616 TIKAGAGMTGAMKE
+616 IGKTSIMKE

-637 QKSGFNKSEEIEK
+637 QKAGFNKSEEIEK

-661 LDIKNRFIA
+661 LDIKNRFMA

-703 YNAELDKLKDLQKI
+703 YNAELDKLKNLQEI

-725 LENRLNRLTSNAQ
+725 LENRLNRLTSNAN
-738 KQETDIFEIVNKDKK
+738 KKDADIFDIVNNDKK

-873 LKKAQ
+873 LTKAQ

-1007 EVFSSIDTSAIED
+1007 EVFSKIDTSAIED
-1020 VIMTVLSIFMD
+1020 VITTVLSIFMD

-1064 VLGVLATVSGYL
+1064 VLGVLATVAGYL

-1116 SKTMGENSDVN
+1116 SKNIGENSDVN
-1127 KDILKQKKEEQA
+1127 KDILKQKKEEQE
-1139 QESSKAATMS
+1139 QQSSKAATMS

>member
-1 MDKETVELVSEINQG
+1 MDKETVGLVSELNQG

-31 SGIGRSLKTIAEF
+31 GGIGKSLKTIAEF
-44 AGAASISLGLKDM
+44 TGAATISLGLKDM

-73 ILGKNA
+73 ILGTKA
-79 FGKPLRDNIKSIEG
+79 FGKPLKDSIKEIEG
-93 NITSIQNNLDATTN
+93 NMN
-107 KANELGN
+107 
-114 AFINTFGKPLEVGIH
+114 
-129 SNLDDSIA
+129 
-137 KVAALTKPLE
+137 
-147 TELNIKNDSADVA
+147 
-160 EAKIAALTK
+160 
-169 PLEAE
+169 
-174 LNIKS
+174 
-179 NLDDS
+179 
-184 IAKISN
+184 
-190 LTKPLEAELNIKS
+190 
-203 NLDDSIAKANILEN
+203 
-217 TFTDILAKPLKAE
+217 
-230 LDTTSLQKGIDI
+230 SLQR
-242 STIKTN
+242 
-248 TLENAFGKQLKN
+248 
-260 SVKEVEGSVISLQ
+260 
-273 KEIEVSTEKAKELT
+273 
-287 NTLKDG
+287 
-293 AKKIEENIIS
+293 
-303 LQTEIG
+303 EIG

-332 QSTKSVA
+332 QSTKAVA

-345 GASTDSIM
+345 NASTDSIM

-366 IENIDN
+366 IKNIDN
-372 ILANMSKVQHTIG
+372 ILANMSKVQHSIG
-385 LSEEGMNA
+385 LSEEGMNV
-393 AIKSAGKLTTQLRGF
+393 AIEYAGKLTTQLRGF

-426 SSMEKVGVSAQA
+426 SSMEKVGVSAQK
-438 ATSFVEK
+438 ATNFVEK

-469 LNGNALNGSAMQEG
+469 LSGNALNGDTLQEG

-499 NAYAKSFGYSYNQ
+499 TAYAKSFGYSYNQ

-519 DGPEAV
+519 DGTEVV

-557 LKGTILNFGPAALAT
+557 FKGTILKLGPAALA
-572 FAVIVAVL
+572 ALAAIIAIA

-608 KIGAGITG
+608 KIGDGITNAIASG
-616 TIKAGAGMTGAMKE
+616 IGMTGAMKGS
-630 NFNKVNS
+630 FNKLNS
-637 QKSGFNKSEEIEK
+637 QKAGFNKSEEIEK

-661 LDIKNRFIA
+661 LDIKNRFMA

-684 AVEEELKQQIML
+684 AAEEELKNQIML

-717 AKETGNIK
+717 AEETGNVN
-725 LENRLNRLTSNAQ
+725 LVNRLNRLTSNS
-738 KQETDIFEIVNKDKK
+738 KRQETDIFNIVNNDKK

-768 NKISTLSEGKKSNET
+768 NKISNLNEGKKSNES
-783 KILSMVSELR
+783 KILSMASELR
-793 VATEVLSHQKK
+793 VATEVLSHKKK
-804 ATSGEIAEAREKMN
+804 ATSGEIAEAKEKMN
-818 KILGQNFNKVDGKF
+818 KILGQSFEVNGKF
-832 NQMLV
+832 NQMLI

-843 EKLSK
+843 SKLSD

-858 ELSNAFESL
+858 ELSNAFKDL
-867 TKTTED
+867 TETSIN
-873 LKKAQ
+873 LKEAQ
-878 ERLETA
+878 DRLETA
-884 ENRREE
+884 ENRRER
-890 APGEKAKNGFLSG
+890 APGEKSKNGFLSG
-903 IKEGFLEKTGLKKA
+903 LKEGFLEKTGLKKA

-941 GSLKKGIGIGAANI
+941 GSLAKGVGIGAANV

-966 IGGLAV
+966 IGGLV
-972 KVGIFGILG
+972 TKFGIFGILG
-981 TLLKPLISTLQEK
+981 TLLKPLISTVQEK
-994 IAPIM
+994 LAPIM

-1007 EVFSSIDTSAIED
+1007 EIFSEIDTSAIED
-1020 VIMTVLSIFMD
+1020 VITTVLSIFMD
-1031 LAKSL
+1031 LAKRL
-1036 LPTITK
+1036 LPSITK
-1042 LIGSLAPLFMNLVES
+1042 IIGSLAPLFMDLVEF

-1064 VLGVLATVSGYL
+1064 VLGVLATVAGYI

-1081 NLIKL
+1081 NIIKL

-1092 DNIGNSIIE
+1092 DNIGDSILE
-1101 VSDSLKDTGKELRKA
+1101 VSDSLKDTGKELRNA
-1116 SKTMGENSDVN
+1116 SKNIGENSDVN
-1127 KDILKQKKEEQA
+1127 KDILKQKKEEQQ
-1139 QESSKAATMS
+1139 QEASKAATMS

-1187 INASNKATEDTSKQ
+1187 INASNKATEDTSRQ

>member
-16 IEEFNDNLNQSDLLI
+16 IEDFNDNLNQSDLLI
-31 SGIGRSLKTIAEF
+31 GGIGRSLKTIAEF

-79 FGKPLRDNIKSIEG
+79 FGKPLRDNIKSLEG

-114 AFINTFGKPLEVGIH
+114 AFTNTFGKPWEVGVY
-129 SNLDDSIA
+129 SNLDDSIV
-137 KVAALTKPLE
+137 KV
-147 TELNIKNDSADVA
+147 
-160 EAKIAALTK
+160 
-169 PLEAE
+169 
-174 LNIKS
+174 
-179 NLDDS
+179 
-184 IAKISN
+184 SN

-203 NLDDSIAKANILEN
+203 NADATEIKIAALTKPLETELNIKSNLDDSIVKANTLEN

-230 LDTTSLQKGIDI
+230 LDITSLQKGIDI

-287 NTLKDG
+287 N
-293 AKKIEENIIS
+293 
-303 LQTEIG
+303 
-309 VSTEKA
+309 
-315 KELTNAFLT
+315 AFLT
-324 KRITENIE
+324 KRITENID

-345 GASTDSIM
+345 NAETDSIM
-353 SMYNEMYHGASMS
+353 NMYNEMYHGASMS
-366 IENIDN
+366 IKNIDN

-426 SSMEKVGVSAQA
+426 SSMEKVGVSAQV

-469 LNGNALNGSAMQEG
+469 LNGNALNGSTMQEG

-557 LKGTILNFGPAALAT
+557 LKGSILKFGPAALA
-572 FAVIVAVL
+572 AAAIILAAL
-580 KKRISKALKEGFSEG
+580 KKRISKVLKKGFAEG

-608 KIGAGITG
+608 KIGAG
-616 TIKAGAGMTGAMKE
+616 MTGAMKE

-637 QKSGFNKSEEIEK
+637 QKTRFNKSEEIEK

-661 LDIKNRFIA
+661 LDIKNRFTA

-684 AVEEELKQQIML
+684 AAEEELKQQIML

-725 LENRLNRLTSNAQ
+725 LENRLNRLTSNTQ
-738 KQETDIFEIVNKDKK
+738 KQETDIFEIVNNDKK

-768 NKISTLSEGKKSNET
+768 NKISTLNEGKKSNES
-783 KILSMVSELR
+783 KILSMASELR
-793 VATEVLSHQKK
+793 VATEILSHKGK
-804 ATSGEIAEAREKMN
+804 ATSGEVAEAKEKMN
-818 KILGQNFNKVDGKF
+818 KILGQSFEVDRKF
-832 NQMLV
+832 NQMLI

-843 EKLSK
+843 SKLSD

-858 ELSNAFESL
+858 ELSNAFKDL
-867 TKTTED
+867 TETSNN
-873 LKKAQ
+873 LKEAQ

-890 APGEKAKNGFLSG
+890 APEKKAKNGFLSG
-903 IKEGFLEKTGLKKA
+903 VKEGFLEKTGLKKA

-941 GSLKKGIGIGAANI
+941 GSLVKGVGIGAANV
-955 GLGAIGGLTKA
+955 GLGIMGGLTKA
-966 IGGLAV
+966 IGGLAL
-972 KVGIFGILG
+972 KIGIFGILG

-1007 EVFSSIDTSAIED
+1007 EMFSEIDTSAIED
-1020 VIMTVLSIFMD
+1020 VVMTVLSIFMD

-1042 LIGSLAPLFMNLVES
+1042 LIGSLAPLFMELVEF
-1057 LLPPLLT
+1057 LLPPTLKI
-1064 VLGVLATVSGYL
+1064 LGVLATVAGYI

-1081 NLIKL
+1081 NIIKL

-1092 DNIGNSIIE
+1092 DSIGDSIIE
-1101 VSDSLKDTGKELRKA
+1101 VSDSLKSTGKELRKA
-1116 SKTMGENSDVN
+1116 SKNIGENSDVN

-1149 VQANAFGGTDII
+1149 VQANTFGGTDII

-1187 INASNKATEDTSKQ
+1187 INASNKATSDTSKQ

>member
-1 MDKETVELVSEINQG
+1 MDKETVELVSEVNQG

-79 FGKPLRDNIKSIEG
+79 FGKPLRDNIKSLEG
-93 NITSIQNNLDATTN
+93 SMTSIQSNLDVTTN
-107 KANELGN
+107 KTNALGN
-114 AFINTFGKPLEVGIH
+114 AFTNTFGKPLEVGIQ
-129 SNLDDSIA
+129 SNLDTTMEKTKSFENAI
-137 KVAALTKPLE
+137 KKTKGSAA
-147 TELNIKNDSADVA
+147 
-160 EAKIAALTK
+160 
-169 PLEAE
+169 
-174 LNIKS
+174 
-179 NLDDS
+179 
-184 IAKISN
+184 
-190 LTKPLEAELNIKS
+190 
-203 NLDDSIAKANILEN
+203 
-217 TFTDILAKPLKAE
+217 
-230 LDTTSLQKGIDI
+230 SLQTEIGV
-242 STIKTN
+242 STKKSEE
-248 TLENAFGKQLKN
+248 LADSLKN
-260 SVKEVEGSVISLQ
+260 NVKR
-273 KEIEVSTEKAKELT
+273 IE
-287 NTLKDG
+287 N
-293 AKKIEENIIS
+293 NMIS

-332 QSTKSVA
+332 KSTKAVA

-345 GASTDSIM
+345 NAETDSIM

-413 QIKSSTVSLTKFV
+413 QIKSSTVSLTKFI
-426 SSMEKVGVSAQA
+426 SSMEKVGVSAQV
-438 ATSFVEK
+438 ATDFVEK

-499 NAYAKSFGYSYNQ
+499 SAYAKSFGYSYNQ

-557 LKGTILNFGPAALAT
+557 LKGSILNFGPAALAT
-572 FAVIVAVL
+572 AAVIISAL
-580 KKRISKALKEGFSEG
+580 KKKISKALKEGFREG

-616 TIKAGAGMTGAMKE
+616 TIKAGAGVTGAMKE

-661 LDIKNRFIA
+661 LDIKNRFMA
-670 EKIYNQQVRDAKKA
+670 EKIYNQQVKDAKKA
-684 AVEEELKQQIML
+684 AAEEELKQQIML

-725 LENRLNRLTSNAQ
+725 LSNRLDRLTSNTQ
-738 KQETDIFEIVNKDKK
+738 KQEADIFEIVNNDKK

-768 NKISTLSEGKKSNET
+768 NKISTLNEGKKSNET

-818 KILGQNFNKVDGKF
+818 KILGQSFNKVDGKF

-843 EKLSK
+843 EKLSD

-858 ELSNAFESL
+858 ELSNAFKNL
-867 TKTTED
+867 TEVSND
-873 LKKAQ
+873 LTKAQ
-878 ERLETA
+878 ENLEEA
-884 ENRREE
+884 EKRKEG
-890 APGEKAKNGFLSG
+890 APGEKAKSGFWNG

-931 LKDRV
+931 IKDRV

-1007 EVFSSIDTSAIED
+1007 EIFSSIDTSAIED

-1042 LIGSLAPLFMNLVES
+1042 LIGSLAPLFMDLVEF

-1064 VLGVLATVSGYL
+1064 VLGVLATVAGYL

-1092 DNIGNSIIE
+1092 DNIGDSIIE

-1127 KDILKQKKEEQA
+1127 KDILKQNKEKQEQEA
-1139 QESSKAATMS
+1139 SKAATMS

>member
-1 MDKETVELVSEINQG
+1 MDKETVELVSEVNQG

-79 FGKPLRDNIKSIEG
+79 FGKPLRDNIKSLEG
-93 NITSIQNNLDATTN
+93 NITSIQSNLDVTTN
-107 KANELGN
+107 KTNELGN
-114 AFINTFGKPLEVGIH
+114 AFTNTFGKPLEVGIQ
-129 SNLDDSIA
+129 SNLDVTME
-137 KVAALTKPLE
+137 KTK
-147 TELNIKNDSADVA
+147 A
-160 EAKIAALTK
+160 
-169 PLEAE
+169 
-174 LNIKS
+174 
-179 NLDDS
+179 
-184 IAKISN
+184 
-190 LTKPLEAELNIKS
+190 
-203 NLDDSIAKANILEN
+203 
-217 TFTDILAKPLKAE
+217 F
-230 LDTTSLQKGIDI
+230 
-242 STIKTN
+242 
-248 TLENAFGKQLKN
+248 ENAIKKT
-260 SVKEVEGSVISLQ
+260 EGSAASLQ
-273 KEIEVSTEKAKELT
+273 KEIDASTKKSEELADS
-287 NTLKDG
+287 LKNNV
-293 AKKIEENIIS
+293 KRIENNIIS

-332 QSTKSVA
+332 QSTKAVA

-345 GASTDSIM
+345 NAETESIM

-366 IENIDN
+366 IKNIDN

-413 QIKSSTVSLTKFV
+413 QIKSSTVSLTKFI
-426 SSMEKVGVSAQA
+426 SSMEKVGVSAQV

-469 LNGNALNGSAMQEG
+469 LSGNALNGDTLQEG

-499 NAYAKSFGYSYNQ
+499 SAYAKSFGYSYNQ

-519 DGPEAV
+519 DGTEAV

-557 LKGTILNFGPAALAT
+557 LKGSILKFGPAALAA
-572 FAVIVAVL
+572 FAVIIAVL
-580 KKRISKALKEGFSEG
+580 KKRISKALKEG

-608 KIGAGITG
+608 KIGDGITNA
-616 TIKAGAGMTGAMKE
+616 IKTGIGMTGAMKE
-630 NFNKVNS
+630 NFNKANS
-637 QKSGFNKSEEIEK
+637 QKTRFNKSEEIEK

-661 LDIKNRFIA
+661 LDIKNRFMA

-725 LENRLNRLTSNAQ
+725 LENRLNRLTSNAK
-738 KQETDIFEIVNKDKK
+738 KQDADIFDIVNNDKK
-753 LQTKAGWGFVADEQK
+753 LQTKTGWGFVADEQK
-768 NKISTLSEGKKSNET
+768 NKISTLNEGKKSNES
-783 KILSMVSELR
+783 KILSMASELR
-793 VATEVLSHQKK
+793 IATEVLSHKKK
-804 ATSGEIAEAREKMN
+804 ATSGEVAEAKEKMN
-818 KILGQNFNKVDGKF
+818 KILGQSFEVNGKF
-832 NQMLV
+832 NQMLI

-843 EKLSK
+843 KKLK
-848 LLVSKAGEGS
+848 DLLVSKAGEGS
-858 ELSNAFESL
+858 ELSNAFKDL
-867 TKTTED
+867 TETSKD

-878 ERLETA
+878 ENLEIA
-884 ENRREE
+884 ESERER
-890 APGEKAKNGFLSG
+890 APEEKPKNGFLSG
-903 IKEGFLEKTGLKKA
+903 LKEGFLEKTGLKKA

-941 GSLKKGIGIGAANI
+941 GSLAKGIGVGAANV

-966 IGGLAV
+966 IGGLV
-972 KVGIFGILG
+972 TKFGIFGILG
-981 TLLKPLISTLQEK
+981 TLLKPLISTVQEK
-994 IAPIM
+994 LAPIM

-1007 EVFSSIDTSAIED
+1007 EIFSEIDTSAIED
-1020 VIMTVLSIFMD
+1020 VITTVLSIFMD
-1031 LAKSL
+1031 LAKRL
-1036 LPTITK
+1036 LPSITK
-1042 LIGSLAPLFMNLVES
+1042 IIGSLAPLFMNLVEL

-1064 VLGVLATVSGYL
+1064 VLGVLATVAGYL

-1081 NLIKL
+1081 NIIKL

-1092 DNIGNSIIE
+1092 DNIGDSIIE

-1127 KDILKQKKEEQA
+1127 KDILKQNKEKQE

-1187 INASNKATEDTSKQ
+1187 INASNKTSADTSKQ

>member
-1 MDKETVELVSEINQG
+1 MDKETVGLVSEINQG

-79 FGKPLRDNIKSIEG
+79 FGKPLRDNIKSLEG
-93 NITSIQNNLDATTN
+93 NMTSIQSNLDITTN
-107 KANELGN
+107 KTNALGN
-114 AFINTFGKPLEVGIH
+114 AFTNTFGKPLEVGIQ
-129 SNLDDSIA
+129 SNLDVSMEKTKAFENAI
-137 KVAALTKPLE
+137 KKTEGSAA
-147 TELNIKNDSADVA
+147 
-160 EAKIAALTK
+160 
-169 PLEAE
+169 
-174 LNIKS
+174 
-179 NLDDS
+179 
-184 IAKISN
+184 
-190 LTKPLEAELNIKS
+190 
-203 NLDDSIAKANILEN
+203 
-217 TFTDILAKPLKAE
+217 
-230 LDTTSLQKGIDI
+230 SLQTEIDT
-242 STIKTN
+242 STKKSEELAN
-248 TLENAFGKQLKN
+248 SLKN
-260 SVKEVEGSVISLQ
+260 NVKR
-273 KEIEVSTEKAKELT
+273 IED
-287 NTLKDG
+287 NM
-293 AKKIEENIIS
+293 IS

-332 QSTKSVA
+332 QSTKAVA

-345 GASTDSIM
+345 NASTDSIM
-353 SMYNEMYHGASMS
+353 SMYNEMYHGASVS
-366 IENIDN
+366 IKNIDN

-393 AIKSAGKLTTQLRGF
+393 AIQSAGKLTTQLRGF

-426 SSMEKVGVSAQA
+426 SSMEKVGVSAQV
-438 ATSFVEK
+438 ATDFVEK

-455 IGLYSQLGITMEEA
+455 IGLYSQLGITMEDA
-469 LNGNALNGSAMQEG
+469 LSGNALDGDTLQEG

-499 NAYAKSFGYSYNQ
+499 SAYAKSFGYSYNQ

-519 DGPEAV
+519 DGAEAV

-557 LKGTILNFGPAALAT
+557 LKGAILNFGPAALA
-572 FAVIVAVL
+572 AAAIILAAL
-580 KKRISKALKEGFSEG
+580 KKRISKVLKEGFAEG

-608 KIGAGITG
+608 KIGAGMSG
-616 TIKAGAGMTGAMKE
+616 TIKTGVGMTGAMKE

-637 QKSGFNKSEEIEK
+637 QKTSFNKSEEIEK

-661 LDIKNRFIA
+661 LDIKNRFTA

-696 RSSKAEM
+696 RASKAEM
-703 YNAELDKLKDLQKI
+703 HNAELEKLKELQKI
-717 AKETGNIK
+717 AEETGNIK
-725 LENRLNRLTSNAQ
+725 LSNRLDRLASNTQ
-738 KQETDIFEIVNKDKK
+738 KQETDIFEIVNNDKK

-768 NKISTLSEGKKSNET
+768 NKISTLNEGKKSNET
-783 KILSMVSELR
+783 KILSMASELR

-818 KILGQNFNKVDGKF
+818 KILGQSFNKVDGKF

-843 EKLSK
+843 DKLSK

-858 ELSNAFESL
+858 ELSNAFKDLTETSNEL
-867 TKTTED
+867 TK
-873 LKKAQ
+873 AQ
-878 ERLETA
+878 KNL
-884 ENRREE
+884 EE
-890 APGEKAKNGFLSG
+890 AEKRKEGAPEKKEKNGFLSG
-903 IKEGFLEKTGLKKA
+903 LKEGFLEKTGLKKA

-955 GLGAIGGLTKA
+955 GLGAMGGLTKA
-966 IGGLAV
+966 IGGLV
-972 KVGIFGILG
+972 TKFGIFGILG
-981 TLLKPLISTLQEK
+981 TLLKPLISTVQEK
-994 IAPIM
+994 LAPIM

-1007 EVFSSIDTSAIED
+1007 EMFSEIDTSAIED
-1020 VIMTVLSIFMD
+1020 VITTVLSIFMD

-1036 LPTITK
+1036 LPTITN
-1042 LIGSLAPLFMNLVES
+1042 LIKSLAPLFTDLVEF

-1064 VLGVLATVSGYL
+1064 VLGVLATVAGYL

-1092 DNIGNSIIE
+1092 DSIGDSIIE
-1101 VSDSLKDTGKELRKA
+1101 VSDSLKSAGKELRKA
-1116 SKTMGENSDVN
+1116 SKNIGENSDVN

-1149 VQANAFGGTDII
+1149 VQANTFGGTDII

>member
-16 IEEFNDNLNQSDLLI
+16 IEDFNDNLNQSDLLI

-62 KINDEATKSAV
+62 KINDEATKSAA

-79 FGKPLRDNIKSIEG
+79 FGKPLRDNIKSLEG
-93 NITSIQNNLDATTN
+93 NITSIQSNLDVTTN
-107 KANELGN
+107 KTNALGN
-114 AFINTFGKPLEVGIH
+114 AFTNVFGKPLEVGIQ
-129 SNLDDSIA
+129 SNLDVTME
-137 KVAALTKPLE
+137 KTK
-147 TELNIKNDSADVA
+147 A
-160 EAKIAALTK
+160 
-169 PLEAE
+169 
-174 LNIKS
+174 
-179 NLDDS
+179 
-184 IAKISN
+184 
-190 LTKPLEAELNIKS
+190 
-203 NLDDSIAKANILEN
+203 
-217 TFTDILAKPLKAE
+217 F
-230 LDTTSLQKGIDI
+230 
-242 STIKTN
+242 
-248 TLENAFGKQLKN
+248 ENAIKKTER
-260 SVKEVEGSVISLQ
+260 SAASLQ
-273 KEIEVSTEKAKELT
+273 KEIDTSTKKSEELA
-287 NTLKDG
+287 NSLKNNV
-293 AKKIEENIIS
+293 KRIEDNMIS

-332 QSTKSVA
+332 QSTKAVA

-345 GASTDSIM
+345 NASTDSIM

-366 IENIDN
+366 IKNIDN
-372 ILANMSKVQHTIG
+372 ILANMSKVQHSIG
-385 LSEEGMNA
+385 LSEEGMNV
-393 AIKSAGKLTTQLRGF
+393 AIEYAGKLTTQLRGF

-469 LNGNALNGSAMQEG
+469 LNGNALNGSTMQEG

-499 NAYAKSFGYSYNQ
+499 SAYAKSFGYSYNQ

-557 LKGTILNFGPAALAT
+557 FKGMILGFGPAALA
-572 FAVIVAVL
+572 AAAIILAAL
-580 KKRISKALKEGFSEG
+580 KKRISKVLKEGFAEG

-608 KIGAGITG
+608 KIGAGMSG
-616 TIKAGAGMTGAMKE
+616 TIKTGVGMTGAMKE

-637 QKSGFNKSEEIEK
+637 QKAGFNKSEEIEK

-661 LDIKNRFIA
+661 LDIKNRFTA
-670 EKIYNQQVRDAKKA
+670 EKIYNQQVKDAKKA
-684 AVEEELKQQIML
+684 AAEEELKQQIML

-725 LENRLNRLTSNAQ
+725 LENRLNRLTSNAN
-738 KQETDIFEIVNKDKK
+738 KKDADIFDIVNNDKK
-753 LQTKAGWGFVADEQK
+753 LQTKAGWGLVADEQK
-768 NKISTLSEGKKSNET
+768 NKISNLNEGKKSNET

-818 KILGQNFNKVDGKF
+818 KILGQSFEVNGKF
-832 NQMLV
+832 NQMLI

-843 EKLSK
+843 SKLSD

-858 ELSNAFESL
+858 ELSNAFKDL
-867 TKTTED
+867 TETSKD

-878 ERLETA
+878 ENLETA
-884 ENRREE
+884 ESERER
-890 APGEKAKNGFLSG
+890 APEEKPKNGFLSG
-903 IKEGFLEKTGLKKA
+903 LKEGFLEKTGLKKA

-955 GLGAIGGLTKA
+955 GLGAMGGLTKA
-966 IGGLAV
+966 IGGLV
-972 KVGIFGILG
+972 TKFGIFGILG
-981 TLLKPLISTLQEK
+981 TLLKPLISTVQEK
-994 IAPIM
+994 LAPIM

-1007 EVFSSIDTSAIED
+1007 EMFSEIDISAIED
-1020 VIMTVLSIFMD
+1020 VITTVLSIFMD

-1042 LIGSLAPLFMNLVES
+1042 LIGSLAPLFMDLVEF

-1064 VLGVLATVSGYL
+1064 VLGVLATVAGYL

-1092 DNIGNSIIE
+1092 DSIGDSIIE
-1101 VSDSLKDTGKELRKA
+1101 VSDSLKSTGKELRKA
-1116 SKTMGENSDVN
+1116 SKNIGENSDVN

-1149 VQANAFGGTDII
+1149 VQANTFGGTDII

>member
-1 MDKETVELVSEINQG
+1 MDKETVELVSEVNQG

-79 FGKPLRDNIKSIEG
+79 FGKPLRDNIKSLEG
-93 NITSIQNNLDATTN
+93 SMTSIQSNLDVTTN
-107 KANELGN
+107 KTNALGN
-114 AFINTFGKPLEVGIH
+114 AFTNTFGKPLEVGIQ
-129 SNLDDSIA
+129 SNLDITME
-137 KVAALTKPLE
+137 KTK
-147 TELNIKNDSADVA
+147 A
-160 EAKIAALTK
+160 
-169 PLEAE
+169 
-174 LNIKS
+174 
-179 NLDDS
+179 
-184 IAKISN
+184 
-190 LTKPLEAELNIKS
+190 
-203 NLDDSIAKANILEN
+203 
-217 TFTDILAKPLKAE
+217 F
-230 LDTTSLQKGIDI
+230 
-242 STIKTN
+242 
-248 TLENAFGKQLKN
+248 ENAIKKT
-260 SVKEVEGSVISLQ
+260 EGSVASLQ
-273 KEIEVSTEKAKELT
+273 KEIDTSTKKSEELADS
-287 NTLKDG
+287 LKNNV
-293 AKKIEENIIS
+293 KRIENNMIS

-345 GASTDSIM
+345 GATTDSIM

-366 IENIDN
+366 IKNIDN

-393 AIKSAGKLTTQLRGF
+393 AIESAGKLTTQLRGF

-413 QIKSSTVSLTKFV
+413 QIKSSTISLTKFV
-426 SSMEKVGVSAQA
+426 SSMEKVGVSAQV
-438 ATSFVEK
+438 ATDFVEK

-499 NAYAKSFGYSYNQ
+499 SAYAKSFGYSYNQ

-519 DGPEAV
+519 DGSEAV

-557 LKGTILNFGPAALAT
+557 LKGTILKLGPVALAT
-572 FAVIVAVL
+572 AAVIIAAL

-608 KIGAGITG
+608 KIGAGITNAITSG
-616 TIKAGAGMTGAMKE
+616 IGKTGIMKE
-630 NFNKVNS
+630 DFNKVNS
-637 QKSGFNKSEEIEK
+637 QKTHFNKSEEIEK

-661 LDIKNRFIA
+661 LDIKNRFTA
-670 EKIYNQQVRDAKKA
+670 EKIYNQQVRDAKKT

-696 RSSKAEM
+696 RASKAEI

-725 LENRLNRLTSNAQ
+725 LENRLNRLTSNAN
-738 KQETDIFEIVNKDKK
+738 KKDADIFEIVNNDKK

-768 NKISTLSEGKKSNET
+768 NKISTLDEGKKSNET

-793 VATEVLSHQKK
+793 VATEVLSNQKK

-818 KILGQNFNKVDGKF
+818 KILGQSFNKVDGKF

-931 LKDRV
+931 IKDRV

-941 GSLKKGIGIGAANI
+941 GSLKKGIGISAANI

-1007 EVFSSIDTSAIED
+1007 EIFSEIDTSAIED

-1064 VLGVLATVSGYL
+1064 VLGVLATVAGYL

-1092 DNIGNSIIE
+1092 DNIGDSIIE
-1101 VSDSLKDTGKELRKA
+1101 VSDSLKTTGKELRNA
-1116 SKTMGENSDVN
+1116 SKNIGENSDVN
-1127 KDILKQKKEEQA
+1127 KDILKQNKEKQQ

-1187 INASNKATEDTSKQ
+1187 INASNKATADASRQ
-1201 ISEDQLALFDTVKQA
+1201 VSEDQLALFDTVKQA

>member
-1 MDKETVELVSEINQG
+1 MDKETVELVSEINQE
-16 IEEFNDNLNQSDLLI
+16 IEEFNDSLNQSDLLI

-79 FGKPLRDNIKSIEG
+79 FGKPLRDNIKSLEG
-93 NITSIQNNLDATTN
+93 SMTSIQSNLDVTTN
-107 KANELGN
+107 KTNALGN
-114 AFINTFGKPLEVGIH
+114 AFTNTFGKPLEVGIQ
-129 SNLDDSIA
+129 SNLDTTME
-137 KVAALTKPLE
+137 KTK
-147 TELNIKNDSADVA
+147 A
-160 EAKIAALTK
+160 
-169 PLEAE
+169 
-174 LNIKS
+174 
-179 NLDDS
+179 
-184 IAKISN
+184 
-190 LTKPLEAELNIKS
+190 
-203 NLDDSIAKANILEN
+203 
-217 TFTDILAKPLKAE
+217 F
-230 LDTTSLQKGIDI
+230 
-242 STIKTN
+242 
-248 TLENAFGKQLKN
+248 ENAIKKT
-260 SVKEVEGSVISLQ
+260 EGSAASLQ
-273 KEIEVSTEKAKELT
+273 KEIDASTKKSEELADS
-287 NTLKDG
+287 LKNNV
-293 AKKIEENIIS
+293 KRIENNMIS

-332 QSTKSVA
+332 KSTKAVA

-345 GASTDSIM
+345 NAETGSIM
-353 SMYNEMYHGASMS
+353 SMYNEMYHGAFMS

-413 QIKSSTVSLTKFV
+413 QIKSSTVSLTKFI
-426 SSMEKVGVSAQA
+426 SSMEKVGVSAQV
-438 ATSFVEK
+438 ATDFVEK

-499 NAYAKSFGYSYNQ
+499 SAYAKSFGYSYNQ

-557 LKGTILNFGPAALAT
+557 LKGTILKLGPAALAT
-572 FAVIVAVL
+572 TAVIIAAL
-580 KKRISKALKEGFSEG
+580 KKKISKALKEGFREG

-608 KIGAGITG
+608 KIGAVITG

-725 LENRLNRLTSNAQ
+725 LENRLNRLTSNAN
-738 KQETDIFEIVNKDKK
+738 KKDADIFEIVNNDKK

-768 NKISTLSEGKKSNET
+768 NKISTLNEGKKSNET

-793 VATEVLSHQKK
+793 VATEVLSNQKK

-818 KILGQNFNKVDGKF
+818 KILGQSLNKVDGKF

-843 EKLSK
+843 DKLSK

-858 ELSNAFESL
+858 ELSNAFKDL
-867 TKTTED
+867 TETTSN
-873 LKKAQ
+873 LKEAQ
-878 ERLETA
+878 NRLETA

-890 APGEKAKNGFLSG
+890 APEEKAKNGFLSG

-931 LKDRV
+931 IKDRV

-1007 EVFSSIDTSAIED
+1007 EMFSEIDTSVIED
-1020 VIMTVLSIFMD
+1020 TITTVLSIFMD

-1036 LPTITK
+1036 LPSITK
-1042 LIGSLAPLFMNLVES
+1042 IIGSLAPLFMDLVEF

-1092 DNIGNSIIE
+1092 DNIGDSIIE

-1127 KDILKQKKEEQA
+1127 KDILKQNKEKQQ

-1176 SNASSAKIVTA
+1176 SNASSAKIITA

>member
-16 IEEFNDNLNQSDLLI
+16 IEDFNDNLNQSDLLI
-31 SGIGRSLKTIAEF
+31 GGIGRSLKTIAEF

-79 FGKPLRDNIKSIEG
+79 FGKPLRDNIKSLEG

-114 AFINTFGKPLEVGIH
+114 AFTNTFGKPWEVGVY
-129 SNLDDSIA
+129 SNLDDSIV
-137 KVAALTKPLE
+137 KV
-147 TELNIKNDSADVA
+147 
-160 EAKIAALTK
+160 
-169 PLEAE
+169 
-174 LNIKS
+174 
-179 NLDDS
+179 
-184 IAKISN
+184 SN

-203 NLDDSIAKANILEN
+203 NADATEIKIAALTKPLETELNIKSNLDDSIVKANTLEN

-230 LDTTSLQKGIDI
+230 LDITSLQKGIDI

-287 NTLKDG
+287 NTLKNG
-293 AKKIEENIIS
+293 AKKIEDNMIS

-324 KRITENIE
+324 KRITENID

-345 GASTDSIM
+345 NAETDSIM
-353 SMYNEMYHGASMS
+353 NMYNEMYHGASMS
-366 IENIDN
+366 IKNIDN

-426 SSMEKVGVSAQA
+426 SSMEKVGVSAQV

-469 LNGNALNGSAMQEG
+469 LNGNALNGSTMQEG

-557 LKGTILNFGPAALAT
+557 LKGSILKFGPAALA
-572 FAVIVAVL
+572 AAAIILAAL
-580 KKRISKALKEGFSEG
+580 KKRISKVLKKGFAEG

-608 KIGAGITG
+608 KIGAG
-616 TIKAGAGMTGAMKE
+616 MTGAMKE

-637 QKSGFNKSEEIEK
+637 QKTRFNKSEEIEK

-661 LDIKNRFIA
+661 LDIKNRFTA

-684 AVEEELKQQIML
+684 AAEEELKQQIML

-725 LENRLNRLTSNAQ
+725 LENRLNRLTSNTQ
-738 KQETDIFEIVNKDKK
+738 KQETDIFEIVNNDKK

-768 NKISTLSEGKKSNET
+768 NKISTLNEGKKSNES
-783 KILSMVSELR
+783 KILSMASELR
-793 VATEVLSHQKK
+793 VATEILSHKGK
-804 ATSGEIAEAREKMN
+804 ATSGEVAEAKEKMN
-818 KILGQNFNKVDGKF
+818 KILGQSFEVDRKF
-832 NQMLV
+832 NQMLI

-843 EKLSK
+843 SKLSD

-858 ELSNAFESL
+858 ELSNAFKDL
-867 TKTTED
+867 TETSNN
-873 LKKAQ
+873 LKEAQ

-890 APGEKAKNGFLSG
+890 APEKKAKNGFLSG
-903 IKEGFLEKTGLKKA
+903 VKEGFLEKTGLKKA

-941 GSLKKGIGIGAANI
+941 GSLTKGVGIGAANV
-955 GLGAIGGLTKA
+955 GLGIMGGLTKA
-966 IGGLAV
+966 IGGLAL
-972 KVGIFGILG
+972 KIGIFGILG

-1007 EVFSSIDTSAIED
+1007 EMFSEIDTSAIED
-1020 VIMTVLSIFMD
+1020 AVMTVLSIFMD

-1042 LIGSLAPLFMNLVES
+1042 LIGSLAPLFMELVEF
-1057 LLPPLLT
+1057 LLPPTLKI
-1064 VLGVLATVSGYL
+1064 LGVLATVAGYI

-1081 NLIKL
+1081 NIIKL

-1092 DNIGNSIIE
+1092 DSIGDSIIE
-1101 VSDSLKDTGKELRKA
+1101 VSDSLKSTGKELRKA
-1116 SKTMGENSDVN
+1116 SKNIGENSDVN

-1187 INASNKATEDTSKQ
+1187 INASNKATSDTSKQ